1 MAGSSGNSSAFPT
14 FNQSDI
20 PRILIIDPREFTD
33 NLLSTDTK
41 SKAVGVFVFLR
52 QLSERWF
59 SHVLLLAFL
68 MLYACV
74 GAFIF
79 ESVEGSFEAEQN
91 V

>member
-1 MAGSSGNSSAFPT
+1 MAGSSGRSSAFTT

-20 PRILIIDPREFTD
+20 PRILIIDPRQVTD
-33 NLLSTDTK
+33 NLLGTDTK
-41 SKAVGVFVFLR
+41 SKVVGVFVFLK

-68 MLYACV
+68 ILYACI

>member
-1 MAGSSGNSSAFPT
+1 MAGSSGRSAFPT

-20 PRILIIDPREFTD
+20 PRILIIDPREVTD
-33 NLLSTDTK
+33 HLLSTDTK
-41 SKAVGVFVFLR
+41 SKAVGVFVFLK

-68 MLYACV
+68 IMYACI
-74 GAFIF
+74 GALIF
-79 ESVEGSFEAEQN
+79 ESVEGSYEAEQN